1 MRGAA
6 KPIQWSHTAGK
17 FVQKLGESTEILWKW
32 GGASLSFSLPF
43 VVYVRTLAPT
53 VYGLD
58 SAELTTGAYCL
69 GLVHAPG
76 YPLYLLIGHLFTR
89 LPIGNVGYRMNLM
102 SAFFGAL
109 AIALFYLVLY
119 KLCRRPL
126 AALSAA
132 LFLAFSF
139 FFWSPAVMAE
149 VYTLH
154 LFMMAA
160 LILTVLVWQERRQYR
175 WLCLFALLFGLSLGN
190 HLATVLLLPG
200 LLYWIL
206 VTDHKQF
213 LRPRH
218 LLTMLLFLALGLSVY
233 LYLPL
238 RYAARPP
245 SVGAM
250 QIQVASWQDLLEVVS
265 ARVFWGMVFAYG
277 WHEIPGQV
285 ADYLYCLWGNFL
297 GIGLIVGAL
306 GGIVVAWTR
315 RRLAMA
321 LALIFLANALFYIG
335 YGAGDKRIMFGPTYA
350 IWAIWIGLGYDWFL
364 DKIDS
369 FTTTAGAWLGRTVV
383 PCLLVGL
390 AIAAMLVNYPYA
402 DLSGDRRTYERA
414 ARIIGTVEP
423 GAYVLAAS
431 WFEVAPLEYLQVV
444 EQRGLDVTVL
454 NWIEVPPSELYS
466 LINSKGDTHPFYS
479 TDTIDWLAERYE
491 MAYLE
496 DCDCY
501 RIR

>member
-1 MRGAA
+1 MDR
-6 KPIQWSHTAGK
+6 PIQRLRTIERFK
-17 FVQKLGESTEILWKW
+17 FGGSTEILWKW
-32 GGASLSFSLPF
+32 GGTALSFFLPF
-43 VVYVRTLAPT
+43 VVYLRTLAPT

-69 GLVHAPG
+69 GLVHVPG

-126 AALSAA
+126 AALAA
-132 LFLAFSF
+132 VLFLAFSF

-160 LILTVLVWQERRQYR
+160 LILTVLVWQEQRQTR
-175 WLCLFALLFGLSLGN
+175 WLYLLALLFGLSLGN

-200 LLYWIL
+200 LLCLIL
-206 VTDHKQF
+206 VTDRKQF

-218 LLTMLLFLALGLSVY
+218 LLVMALLVACGLSVY

-245 SVGAM
+245 GVGAM
-250 QIQVASWQDLLEVVS
+250 EIQIASWQDLLDVVS
-265 ARVFWGMVFAYG
+265 GRVFWGLVFAYD
-277 WHEIPGQV
+277 WQEIPGQV

-306 GGIVVAWTR
+306 GAIVSARAR
-315 RRLAMA
+315 RHLAAA
-321 LALIFLANALFYIG
+321 LALIFLANTLFYIG

-364 DKIDS
+364 DKIDPIA
-369 FTTTAGAWLGRTVV
+369 TATWARLASSLVPWLF
-383 PCLLVGL
+383 VGL
-390 AIAAMLVNYPYA
+390 AILALLINYPYA
-402 DLSGDRRTYERA
+402 DLSDDRRTYERA
-414 ARIIGTVEP
+414 VQIIDTVEP

-431 WFEVAPLEYLQVV
+431 WFEVAPLEYLHVV
-444 EQRGLDVTVL
+444 EQRRLDVTVL
-454 NWIEVPPSELYS
+454 QWTEIPIPELYR
-466 LINSKGDTHPFYS
+466 LINSQGDTHPFYV
-479 TDTIDWLAERYE
+479 TDSISWLAERYDLE
-491 MAYLE
+491 YLE
-496 DCDCY
+496 ECDCY

>member
-1 MRGAA
+1 MD
-6 KPIQWSHTAGK
+6 KPIQRSHTTEALAR
-17 FVQKLGESTEILWKW
+17 LGESTQALWKW
-32 GGASLSFSLPF
+32 GGASLSFLLPF

-69 GLVHAPG
+69 GLVHVPG

-119 KLCRRPL
+119 RLCRRPL
-126 AALSAA
+126 AALSAV

-139 FFWSPAVMAE
+139 FYWSPAVMTE

-160 LILTVLVWQERRQYR
+160 LILTVLVWHEQRRPR
-175 WLCLFALLFGLSLGN
+175 WLYLLALLLGLSLGN

-200 LLYWIL
+200 LLYLIL
-206 VTDHKQF
+206 VTDHKQ
-213 LRPRH
+213 LLHPRRLVAIV
-218 LLTMLLFLALGLSVY
+218 LLLVLGLSVY

-238 RYAARPP
+238 RYAAQPP
-245 SVGAM
+245 DVGAM
-250 QIQVASWQDLLEVVS
+250 QIQIASWQDLLNIVS
-265 ARVFWGMVFAYG
+265 GRVFWGLFFAYD
-277 WHEIPGQV
+277 WREIPGQV

-297 GIGLIVGAL
+297 GVGLLLGAL
-306 GGIVVAWTR
+306 GGIALAWTR
-315 RRLAMA
+315 RHLAA
-321 LALIFLANALFYIG
+321 SLALIFLANALFYIG

-350 IWAIWIGLGYDWFL
+350 VWAIWIGLGYDWFL

-369 FTTTAGAWLGRTVV
+369 YTTTSGAWLGRTVV
-383 PCLLVGL
+383 PCLFVGL
-390 AIAAMLVNYPYA
+390 ALAALLVNYRYA
-402 DLSGDRRTYERA
+402 DLSDDRRVYERA
-414 ARIIGTVEP
+414 TQIMDTVEP
-423 GAYVLAAS
+423 GAYVLATT
-431 WFEVAPLEYLQVV
+431 WFEVAPLEYLHVV
-444 EQRGLDVTVL
+444 EQRRLDVTVL
-454 NWIEVPPSELYS
+454 QWTEVPIPELRS
-466 LINSKGDTHPFYS
+466 LITAEGDTHPFYT
-479 TDTIDWLAERYE
+479 TDVVNWLAERYE
-491 MAYLE
+491 LAYLE